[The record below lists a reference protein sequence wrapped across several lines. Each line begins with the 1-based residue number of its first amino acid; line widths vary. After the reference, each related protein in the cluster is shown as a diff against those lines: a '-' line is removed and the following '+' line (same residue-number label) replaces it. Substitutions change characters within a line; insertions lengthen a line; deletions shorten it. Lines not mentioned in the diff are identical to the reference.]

1 MNKQM
6 KIMVVDDDSTFLF
19 IFKKQ
24 MEKDPSFKI
33 IKEAVH
39 GDDAITYL
47 SGLTDKTDYPDLI
60 VLDIN
65 MPVMDGWQFLDAFS
79 ELNKSMNIKIPVC
92 MLSSTINQIDFD
104 KSKTYRSVKHFFT
117 KPLTTI
123 AMGKM
128 KELHQTVLAR
138 RAAV

>member
-1 MNKQM
+1 
-6 KIMVVDDDSTFLF
+6 MVVDDDSTFLF

-33 IKEAVH
+33 IKEAEH
-39 GDDAITYL
+39 GDAAITYL
-47 SGLTDKTDYPDLI
+47 SGLTDNKEEYPDLI

-79 ELNKSMNIKIPVC
+79 ELNKTTNIKIPVC

-104 KSKTYRSVKHFFT
+104 KSKTYRAVQHFFT

-123 AMGKM
+123 AMSKM
-128 KELHQTVLAR
+128 KEIHQTILAKR
-138 RAAV
+138 LAL